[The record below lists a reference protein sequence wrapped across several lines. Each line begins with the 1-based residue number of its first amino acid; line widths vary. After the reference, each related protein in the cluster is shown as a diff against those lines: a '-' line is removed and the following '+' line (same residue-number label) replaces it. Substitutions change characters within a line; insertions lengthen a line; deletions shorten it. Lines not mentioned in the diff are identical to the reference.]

1 MGSVSRNLT
10 YNLYDCVI
18 IRSGSELLNSTITG
32 FTFEKKCSK
41 KVEQKKKNN
50 T

>member
-18 IRSGSELLNSTITG
+18 IRSGSELSNSTITG
-32 FTFEKKCSK
+32 FTFEKNVRK
-41 KVEQKKKNN
+41 KLNKKKNN
-50 T
+50 NT